1 MAMAKTRNLTTQN
14 TDTIM
19 ANIVSTSKE
28 SLKKIFDKVNRVYY
42 FADNKTAQGAVKA
55 LGSLTNGIEFPVLE
69 SGVTFNTGDP
79 ETNEVKLTDGTVWT
93 SKVSQGDSDISFQ
106 VSSVH
111 DTIAAL
117 LMDKKTAASIST
129 AVQIGD
135 YDYTGE
141 GYALA
146 PKKISGALVMVS
158 SDGLTGVY
166 LPDTEIV
173 ASFNGEGGDDSTGYF
188 NVSVTPLTDANGA
201 GFYILT
207 GTAHK

>member
-1 MAMAKTRNLTTQN
+1 
-14 TDTIM
+14 M
-19 ANIVSTSKE
+19 ANIVTTSKDT
-28 SLKKIFDKVNRVYY
+28 LKKIFDKVNRVYY
-42 FADNKTAQGAVKA
+42 FADNKTSQGAVKP
-55 LGSLTNGIEFPVLE
+55 LSELTGGIEFPVLE

-79 ETNEVKLTDGTVWT
+79 DKNEVKLTDGTIWT
-93 SKVSQGDSDISFQ
+93 SKISQGESDISFQ

-111 DTIAAL
+111 STIADL
-117 LMDKKTAASIST
+117 LMEKKSDAAIST

-146 PKKISGALVMVS
+146 PKKVGGALVMVS
-158 SDGLTGVY
+158 SDGATGVY
-166 LPDTEIV
+166 LPDVEIA

-188 NVSVTPLTDANGA
+188 NVAVTPLTDANGA

-207 GTAHK
+207 GTAHNG